1 MMKEAFRDATQ
12 RPFSPVD
19 GSVAIVTR
27 DELARCRHW
36 AGAFSGQRKDRRY
49 YELVEDTIHQGFDY
63 RYFVIKDAAG
73 EVCAVQPFFLLEQ
86 DLLAGIAGPV
96 SATANFIRRWWPGF
110 MQMRTLMVGCAAG
123 EGHLDRIDE
132 LSHRRDAERLADT
145 IKEHARDLK
154 AGLIVMKEFPAE
166 YRTSLE
172 CFVDDG
178 FTRVPSLPMVD
189 LNLNYADFDD
199 YMKRGLPRHTRS
211 DLRRKFRDASLAAPI
226 ELSVVTDITPIIDD
240 IYPLYLQVYDRSAL
254 HFEKLTKEY
263 FCRIGRLMPDKVRF
277 FVWRQSGKIIGFSL
291 VLVQGDAI
299 YGEYLGL
306 DYSVA
311 LKLHLYFYAFR
322 DTVSWA
328 IANGYKRYLST
339 GLNYDPKRNLR
350 FQLYPLD
357 LYVRHT
363 SRILN
368 VALAWLLPLLEPT
381 RYDKTLPR
389 FANYHELWDNGRP
402 PESVDVVLSPAEK
415 KVAA

>member
-1 MMKEAFRDATQ
+1 MIES
-12 RPFSPVD
+12 SPAASLG
-19 GSVAIVTR
+19 GSVEVVTR
-27 DELARCRHW
+27 AELAGCPHW
-36 AGAFSGQRKDRRY
+36 AHAFSSERKDHRY

-73 EVCAVQPFFLLEQ
+73 EVCAVQPFFTLDQ

-96 SATANFIRRWWPGF
+96 TAAAEFVRRWWPGF

-123 EGHLDRIDE
+123 EGHFDRIDE
-132 LSHRRDAERLADT
+132 LSHRRDAELLADT
-145 IKEHARDLK
+145 IKKHAGDLK
-154 AGLIVMKEFPAE
+154 ARLIVMKEFPAV

-172 CFVDDG
+172 CFVDGG

-189 LNLNYADFDD
+189 LNIDYADFDD
-199 YMKRGLPRHTRS
+199 YMTRGLSRRMRS
-211 DLRRKFRDASLAAPI
+211 DLRRKFRDAARAAPI
-226 ELSVVTDITPIIDD
+226 ELSVVTDATPFIDD
-240 IYPLYLQVYDRSAL
+240 IYPLYLQVYEKSAL

-263 FCRIGRLMPDKVRF
+263 FCRIGRLMPDKARF

-299 YGEYLGL
+299 YSEYLGL

-311 LKLHLYFYAFR
+311 LRVHLYFYAFR
-322 DTVSWA
+322 DTVAWA

-363 SRILN
+363 SRPANAVLR
-368 VALAWLLPLLEPT
+368 WLLPLLEPT
-381 RYDKTLPR
+381 RYDKTLPQ
-389 FANYHELWDNGRP
+389 FANYHELWNNRP
-402 PESVDVVLSPAEK
+402 APQSVDVIPSRMKEK
-415 KVAA
+415 EVA